1 MSDSEL
7 IAFRRW
13 RPKKLL
19 CFVYQLRPSIPNI
32 EFLSVK
38 MTLKLVELDDISK
51 SRFCEQKARRISM
64 KEFFSFQLCETLGEA
79 FPHFGLQSARVN
91 GEGVCIRFCPIE
103 NLQSESHH
111 VLIASFFAPS
121 SSLFRAKIF
130 KLFQICLT
138 GMRSASVNPY
148 PNLYNKRDL

>member
-1 MSDSEL
+1 MDDLKKIAAADQYCFVQHCNWSRPACDLEMSDSKL

-64 KEFFSFQLCETLGEA
+64 QEFFFVSALWNLGR
-79 FPHFGLQSARVN
+79 S
-91 GEGVCIRFCPIE
+91 I
-103 NLQSESHH
+103 
-111 VLIASFFAPS
+111 
-121 SSLFRAKIF
+121 SSLRLAVGSCEWRRRVYSLLSYWEPSKWEPPCAYCIF
-130 KLFQICLT
+130 LCSIFIF
-138 GMRSASVNPY
+138 V
-148 PNLYNKRDL
+148 